1 MSHYHGES
9 SGGLSGA
16 MTFILLLVIAA
27 VVAIAVIAW
36 APWNDDG
43 DETVIPGQGGDDG
56 PVQELV
62 TPAPPRSTPGVQ
74 ITPPSVN
81 TPAVSPNLPQP

>member
-1 MSHYHGES
+1 MSHYHGDS

-36 APWNDDG
+36 APWNDG

-62 TPAPPRSTPGVQ
+62 TPSAPRSTPGIQV
-74 ITPPSVN
+74 TPPAVTPSV
-81 TPAVSPNLPQP
+81 PRP